1 MEAKLFTVEQLAAA
15 LSIGKNSAYSLIRS
29 GKIPAKK
36 LGRKYYVKK
45 ENIDKFLAE
54 YFAEA

>member
-1 MEAKLFTVEQLAAA
+1 MEVNLFTVEQLATA
-15 LSIGKNSAYSLIRS
+15 LSIGKNSAYALIRS

-36 LGRKYYVKK
+36 LGRKYFIKK

-54 YFAEA
+54 YFTEA

>member
-1 MEAKLFTVEQLAAA
+1 MEAKLFTVEQLATT

-54 YFAEA
+54 YFAET

>member
-1 MEAKLFTVEQLAAA
+1 MEAKLFTVEQLATA

-54 YFAEA
+54 YFAET